1 MISVFINYLSE
12 RGCTEMSKIQ
22 MYSQKL
28 GKNITVE
35 TNKKANT
42 VAMGWS
48 NSGWSKSGGWK
59 RPQL

>member
-1 MISVFINYLSE
+1 
-12 RGCTEMSKIQ
+12 MSKIQ

-28 GKNITVE
+28 GKSVSVE
-35 TNKKANT
+35 AVKKANT

>member
-1 MISVFINYLSE
+1 
-12 RGCTEMSKIQ
+12 MSKIQ

-28 GKNITVE
+28 GKNVIVE
-35 TNKKANT
+35 TSKKANT
-42 VAMGWS
+42 VPMGWS